1 MKIVAAKILK
11 KFKVHLLFKNG
22 VSGVVDLAD
31 IAGEGVFKAWLEPG
45 FFEQMTVAKLGSLEW
60 PGDLD
65 LCPDS
70 LYLKLTNKD
79 PGELFAS
86 LKKELVYA

>member
-11 KFKVHLLFKNG
+11 KFKVHLLFENG

-45 FFEQMTVAKLGSLEW
+45 FFEQMTVAKFGSLEW

-79 PGELFAS
+79 PEELFPS
-86 LKKELVYA
+86 LKKDLVYA

>member
-11 KFKVHLLFKNG
+11 KFKVHLLFENG

-45 FFEQMTVAKLGSLEW
+45 VFEQMTVAKFGSLEW

-70 LYLKLTNKD
+70 LYLRLTSKD
-79 PGELFAS
+79 PEELFPS
-86 LKKELVYA
+86 LTKDLAYA